1 MGAKHYATVGLAAL
15 IAASPGCSSLK
26 RLAPPGILKYEELAG
41 DQPVNPEIKQRI
53 AERRREIDRRFPD
66 LSAQPSRR
74 PAEASMAERD
84 ALAAGLIDARDE
96 LQAAVEADRAA
107 SDAERQAGFTL
118 PGDKGDKARSLEDV
132 AADLAAEVEKD
143 GTVAR
148 NERSAP
154 MPQPA
159 PQQNDQ

>member
-66 LSAQPSRR
+66 LSAQPSTR
-74 PAEASMAERD
+74 PAEAPMAERD
-84 ALAAGLIDARDE
+84 ALAADLIEARDE

-118 PGDKGDKARSLEDV
+118 PGDKSDKARSLEDV

-148 NERSAP
+148 SERRAP

>member
-1 MGAKHYATVGLAAL
+1 MGAKHYAIVGLAAL
-15 IAASPGCSSLK
+15 TAAAPACTSLK

-53 AERRREIDRRFPD
+53 VERRQEIDRRFPN
-66 LSAQPSRR
+66 LSEQPTKR
-74 PAEASMAERD
+74 PAEAPAAERE
-84 ALAAGLIDARDE
+84 ALAADLIEARDQ

-107 SDAERQAGFTL
+107 SDSERQAVFIL
-118 PGDKGDKARSLEDV
+118 PGDKGDKARALEDV
-132 AADLAAEVEKD
+132 AADLAAEVEND

-148 NERSAP
+148 RERSKP

-159 PQQNDQ
+159 PQQDDQ

>member
-15 IAASPGCSSLK
+15 IAAAPACTSLK
-26 RLAPPGILKYEELAG
+26 RLAPPGILKYEEIAG
-41 DQPVNPEIKQRI
+41 DQPVHPEIKERI

-66 LSAQPSRR
+66 MSEQPSKR
-74 PAEASMAERD
+74 PAEAPAAERE
-84 ALAAGLIDARDE
+84 AIAAELIEARDE

-107 SDAERQAGFTL
+107 ADSERQAVFIL
-118 PGDKGDKARSLEDV
+118 PGDKGGEARTLEEV
-132 AADLAAEVEKD
+132 AADLAAKVEKD

-148 NERSAP
+148 RERSKP